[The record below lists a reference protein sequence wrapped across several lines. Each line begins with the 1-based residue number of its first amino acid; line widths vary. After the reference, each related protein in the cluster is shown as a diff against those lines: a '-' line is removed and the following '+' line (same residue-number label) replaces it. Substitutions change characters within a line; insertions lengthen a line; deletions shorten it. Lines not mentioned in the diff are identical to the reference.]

1 MARKGWRTNWKSKQR
16 KTSMFFVLWATF
28 AALSFILLLAFSLTQ
43 RFVLQDTYKQQAVAA
58 LNDKGTRIDRALRE
72 TPAAEF
78 GENYDAFVRFLSS
91 REGVQICILDG
102 EGKLL
107 MPLEEAMDP
116 SLPLWGEDL
125 DFSKVIDRHKS
136 ELEAKGATVENRRS
150 AIYFADGGFVFGTVL
165 PGYGGQQQDTYLYVF
180 QSVELL
186 VAVENALNV
195 RMIWIALF
203 VFVLTFAAS
212 SAISGVL
219 TRPLD
224 EISAKAQRLAKGEFE
239 VDFHGEDYFEEMQG
253 LSDSLNFAKDE
264 LSKADRMQK
273 ELLANVSHD
282 FKTPLTMI
290 KAYAEMLLEFA
301 GEDKIKREKS
311 AQIIIDEADRLA
323 SLVSDVLDLSKI
335 RSGMQ
340 SLSLEPFDI
349 CAYCREIL
357 ARFDYLSETQGYQ
370 FEAEIAQG
378 LYTVADKQKIGQ
390 VLYNLIGNAVN
401 YTGKNKK
408 VRVVLKKEKGAIYFA
423 VMDTGKGI
431 KEEELS
437 GIWDR
442 YYRSSEAHK
451 RPVQGTGLGLSIV
464 KTILE
469 RHCFEYGV
477 DSVVGVGSTFY
488 AYFPLSGEETSEEE

>member
-1 MARKGWRTNWKSKQR
+1 
-16 KTSMFFVLWATF
+16 MFFVLWAVF
-28 AALSFILLLAFSLTQ
+28 AALSFLLLLVFSLTHQ
-43 RFVLQDTYKQQAVAA
+43 FILQDTYKQQTITT
-58 LNDKGTRIDRALRE
+58 LNDKGMRIQRALEE
-72 TPAAEF
+72 TSSEEF
-78 GENYDAFVRFLSS
+78 GGNYDAFLRYLSM
-91 REGVQICILDG
+91 REGVQICILD
-102 EGKLL
+102 EDGKIL
-107 MPLEEAMDP
+107 MPLEENIDP
-116 SLPLWGEDL
+116 TLPLWKENF
-125 DFSKVIDRHKS
+125 DFSKVIETHKAQ
-136 ELEAKGATVENRRS
+136 LADKGATVENRRS
-150 AIYFADGGFVFGTVL
+150 VIYAARGGFVYGAAM
-165 PGYGGQQQDTYLYVF
+165 PGHNGQLEDTYLYVY
-180 QSVELL
+180 QSMELL
-186 VAVENALNV
+186 LAVERELNV

-203 VFVLTFAAS
+203 VFVLSFAAS

-224 EISAKAQRLAKGEFE
+224 EISAKAQQLARGNFE
-239 VDFHGEDYFEEMQG
+239 VDFHGEDYFEEMQD
-253 LSDSLNFAKDE
+253 LSSSLNFAKDE

-273 ELLANVSHD
+273 ELIANVSHD

-290 KAYAEMLLEFA
+290 KAYAEMLVDFH
-301 GEDKIKREKS
+301 GEDKVKREQS
-311 AQIIIDEADRLA
+311 AQVIIDEADRLA

-335 RSGMQ
+335 RSGIQ
-340 SLSLEPFDI
+340 ELSLDPFDI

-357 ARFDYLSETQGYQ
+357 ARFDYLSETQGYR

-437 GIWDR
+437 EIWDR
-442 YYRSSEAHK
+442 YYRSSESHK
-451 RPVQGTGLGLSIV
+451 RPVKGTGLGLSIV

-477 DSVVGVGSTFY
+477 ESIVGVGSTFY
-488 AYFPLSGEETSEEE
+488 AYFPLNGEETSEEE